1 MNPLGDGCGQA
12 LASVLRACPVLC
24 TLHLRACGFGPS
36 FFLSHQAAVGS
47 AFQGELPARPLPGP
61 RGSESLEPGHQLGSR
76 EHVGGHGCGLPGLGR
91 TQTQSQLHCR
101 SIPVAP
107 QLSILF
113 VGDDSTHSPSTERQ
127 ETGHP
132 PGGFPQRPELGSG
145 LRAGSAAEGRRGW
158 DLAGRRSAPTHPCHA
173 ECPSLRAALS
183 QSGTG
188 WVPRV
193 AGGD

>member
-12 LASVLRACPVLC
+12 LASILRACPVLC
-24 TLHLRACGFGPS
+24 TLHLQACGFGPS

-47 AFQGELPARPLPGP
+47 AFQGELPAHPLPSP

-76 EHVGGHGCGLPGLGR
+76 EHMGGHRGGLPGLGR

-101 SIPVAP
+101 SSPMAP
-107 QLSILF
+107 QPSILF

-145 LRAGSAAEGRRGW
+145 AQGWERSRGEEGLGLGW
-158 DLAGRRSAPTHPCHA
+158 
-173 ECPSLRAALS
+173 
-183 QSGTG
+183 
-188 WVPRV
+188 
-193 AGGD
+193 